1 MQLAIV
7 FLFYWWRL
15 IALHHIHTYTM
26 IIMTMMGMKHVHCIQ
41 SRLSRDCIFAGW
53 FSSNNNANTCNHI
66 ISELQQQH
74 LIGYSIHHV
83 SFAPLFIDVKTLLGS
98 VYFVIFLNHRII
110 AYFKEVIKMK
120 IAFRLVLN
128 SISIS
133 ISSLL
138 HIFTGWNRVR
148 LNCFLSDEL
157 KWLKDVRP

>member
-1 MQLAIV
+1 MVFHAIGNCIFILLMTSYSFTPHTHV
-7 FLFYWWRL
+7 HYDYYDNDGYEAR
-15 IALHHIHTYTM
+15 ALHSITIIARLHIRRM
-26 IIMTMMGMKHVHCIQ
+26 I
-41 SRLSRDCIFAGW
+41 F
-53 FSSNNNANTCNHI
+53 
-66 ISELQQQH
+66 EQQQCKH